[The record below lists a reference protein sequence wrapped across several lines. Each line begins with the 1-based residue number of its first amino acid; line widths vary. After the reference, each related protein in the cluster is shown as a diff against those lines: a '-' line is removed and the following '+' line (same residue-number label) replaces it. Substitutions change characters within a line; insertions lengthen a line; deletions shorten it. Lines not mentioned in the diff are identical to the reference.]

1 MPIVVEYGADPKLM
15 AQAAAQG
22 SGAAVAAEQDW
33 RERQLAESQYQ
44 SDRDNDWRVQS
55 AALQDRLARYEMG
68 NRTALSFAGLQ
79 SQNYN
84 NQLDYELGQQQ
95 LAQRDE
101 QLGVQAAIAT
111 QQQQQLT
118 DRTRL
123 QQLGQLAKQQQEQK
137 FQTFMAERKN
147 FEDNIHRYTP
157 LQQQAFRE
165 GLSQKYGIDY
175 SAPEQI
181 MAADEE
187 QAYQDRVSRIRQ
199 AFANPFDPEQSL
211 LPPGAE
217 EWALQLTPKELMD
230 VSIKAQSEERQ
241 RRQLQQKEGEAD
253 RKTHEK
259 TVANAKDIYKYGQQA
274 QGDYL
279 QAEAEYKADV
289 AEYEN
294 KKAAHEMAITEWE
307 QAKKEWAAQP
317 APAEGK
323 PKKPFTT
330 ARPSFTEVPPVAPLP
345 MQFAGSTGFPVARSV
360 AEVQQKLASGEW
372 AEGTPFLTPDGQIMF
387 AKLRQQ

>member
-1 MPIVVEYGADPKLM
+1 MPIVVEYGADPQLM
-15 AQAAAQG
+15 ALAAAQG
-22 SGAAVAAEQDW
+22 SGAAVAAEQGW

-44 SDRDNDWRVQS
+44 SDRDYDWRVQS

-241 RRQLQQKEGEAD
+241 RRQLQQKEQQEEIKYKEAAANMQRD
-253 RKTHEK
+253 DERANQQLANTQTAHEQK
-259 TVANAKDIYKYGQQA
+259 MR
-274 QGDYL
+274 
-279 QAEAEYKADV
+279 QAEIM
-289 AEYEN
+289 
-294 KKAAHEMAITEWE
+294 H
-307 QAKKEWAAQP
+307 
-317 APAEGK
+317 
-323 PKKPFTT
+323 
-330 ARPSFTEVPPVAPLP
+330 
-345 MQFAGSTGFPVARSV
+345 
-360 AEVQQKLASGEW
+360 QQKLQQAARNAYNKAVLEWRKLKNDPLATDVGEEPKPDDYGLTDDEGASSPPDWYIQLPVG
-372 AEGTPFLTPDGQIMF
+372 AEYTAPDGSKRIKGQ
-387 AKLRQQ
+387 